1 MKLIV
6 FLLLVSTTLLTIS
19 ITAQDQSSRYM
30 KQHNSKFLTKH
41 LDKTKE
47 SLLQAME
54 SDDSNMQLSAIQT
67 LRDLEI
73 IFQDDKFSDF
83 IEPLIHNVQDES
95 ENTQVRILSALAL
108 ENLHSNKGDET
119 IYSVAKSTSN
129 QSLKDLCTVMSIKSF
144 NEEWKLSK
152 KP

>member
-19 ITAQDQSSRYM
+19 ATAQDQSSRYM
-30 KQHNSKFLTKH
+30 KQHNSKFLTKN
-41 LDKTKE
+41 LDKTKA

-73 IFQDDKFSDF
+73 IFQDDQFSDF
-83 IEPLIHNVQDES
+83 IEPLMHNVQDES
-95 ENTQVRILSALAL
+95 ENTNVRIISAIAL
-108 ENLHSNKGDET
+108 ENLHSDKGDAV

-129 QSLKDLCTVMSIKSF
+129 QSLKDLCAVMSIKSF
-144 NEEWKLSK
+144 NEYSKLSE